1 MKSIKLSNQSVEMRE
16 PKVRDAL
23 AVDGIES
30 EAKKEIK
37 MISSLTQLT
46 EDELTDMTL
55 KDYGKLQKQLQSFL
69 A

>member
-1 MKSIKLSNQSVEMRE
+1 MKSIKLSNQTVEMRE